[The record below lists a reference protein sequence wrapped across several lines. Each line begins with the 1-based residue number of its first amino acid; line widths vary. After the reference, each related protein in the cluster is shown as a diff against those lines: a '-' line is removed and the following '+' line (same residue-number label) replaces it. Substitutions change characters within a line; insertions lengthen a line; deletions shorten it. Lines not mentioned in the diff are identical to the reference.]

1 MWEKINN
8 SSLLFSKSFIEN
20 KQNLS
25 VYSNRIFFHRMYFYF
40 INKGYYRIIIN
51 SVINLFI
58 TNFMVFFLL
67 FLFNCVDYKGI
78 VMLSN
83 ESDLKYFINMDNLFK
98 LNWFFMSVL
107 SLFLFLDILKIIS
120 ILDDVYIFSNI
131 RKFYNNNLKIRDSE
145 LEYLEWNE
153 ILEIYRDS
161 VDKEINPYY
170 INSIITI
177 KDNYFIALL
186 DHNVIRPIHLN
197 NLFEW
202 NLIYCIIYSFIDNK
216 EKVSDKL
223 FKQSKTIQHSMRDRL
238 KAVAI
243 MTMVFMPVIIVFITF
258 YNLFNYGEQF
268 YNKPDLFISKNFNRL
283 AKLKFRNYNE
293 LSHCFENRMD
303 DLNEK
308 TKKYYLSFKNK
319 ILEACLKLIIF
330 VFSSVFITLLILT
343 IINDNI
349 LTNLN
354 IVGDRNVLW
363 FIGIFGSLIAL
374 ARSVINSRSKNNPVD
389 IMEQISELIIIDKNF
404 IENANMRIIRNK
416 FLKNYNFKI
425 TQIFTDI
432 FWTFLI
438 PIQMWSMSYD
448 TNYIVNFV
456 KQISKNNTQIGLICT
471 FADFENNS
479 EVDHYESLLQN
490 SEKILFDKKR
500 VFSYDKFI
508 KIYPNCL
515 NLNIKQST
523 QINVI

>member
-1 MWEKINN
+1 
-8 SSLLFSKSFIEN
+8 
-20 KQNLS
+20 
-25 VYSNRIFFHRMYFYF
+25 
-40 INKGYYRIIIN
+40 
-51 SVINLFI
+51 
-58 TNFMVFFLL
+58 
-67 FLFNCVDYKGI
+67 
-78 VMLSN
+78 
-83 ESDLKYFINMDNLFK
+83 
-98 LNWFFMSVL
+98 
-107 SLFLFLDILKIIS
+107 
-120 ILDDVYIFSNI
+120 
-131 RKFYNNNLKIRDSE
+131 
-145 LEYLEWNE
+145 
-153 ILEIYRDS
+153 
-161 VDKEINPYY
+161 
-170 INSIITI
+170 
-177 KDNYFIALL
+177 
-186 DHNVIRPIHLN
+186 
-197 NLFEW
+197 
-202 NLIYCIIYSFIDNK
+202 
-216 EKVSDKL
+216 
-223 FKQSKTIQHSMRDRL
+223 
-238 KAVAI
+238 
-243 MTMVFMPVIIVFITF
+243 MVFMPVIIVFITF